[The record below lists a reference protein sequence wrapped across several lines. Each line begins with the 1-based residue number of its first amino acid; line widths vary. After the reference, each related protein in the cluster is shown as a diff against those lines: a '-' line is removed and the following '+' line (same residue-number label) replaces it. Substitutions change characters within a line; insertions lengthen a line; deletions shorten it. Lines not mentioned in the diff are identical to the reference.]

1 MRQERFRF
9 GTKSKEGEFSKEV
22 VGKTVGKLLDSPKD
36 ADKLD
41 GMKQV
46 VSVGRAGCDAPWEWR
61 VVWEACAQLFFPPP
75 KYLSGGADVSYL
87 FPDVVKNVVTKNM
100 ELKKLVY
107 HFLVHYAELEPEAS
121 LLSINSF
128 QKDLSDAN
136 PVIRALA
143 LRVLSSIRL
152 QVIVQIVV
160 LSIQKCLG
168 DSSPYVRKAAA
179 HAITKV
185 YAMDPEQKP
194 TLREFIVQLLNERS
208 VAALG
213 SAVAAFNVVCPDDWE
228 LIHPHYRKL
237 CIMVVDSDE
246 WSQVHLINALTRYA
260 RAHFVNPNTMQ
271 EEDERLRKRRQGWD
285 SGDEDSDDA
294 KKASAAQEELS
305 MDSLPD
311 MDGDHRLLLSA
322 LSPLLNCRNDQV
334 VLAVVS
340 AFFYV
345 APAAEAQRSGRALV
359 RILRSAPEVQYIV
372 LGAIVT
378 MAAKRP
384 SMFSQHVSEFFV
396 RGSDPSYVARLKLE
410 VLTHIADAIN
420 IHNILG
426 EFNYNAMRDDKTLV
440 AASVQAIGRVAA
452 NLPKVTDNCMS
463 RLLAFLSNSSQIVVA
478 ESVIVIKKILQ
489 LYPGKYA
496 DAIERLARML
506 DKVVEPRARASIVWL
521 IGEYAEKVALFA
533 PDILRKLALSFAS
546 EVTEVKLQTLNLGLK
561 LHFRMSTPQV
571 EALFRFV
578 LELASYDL
586 NYDVRDKARLLQ
598 AVFSSNGHVGA
609 EAQTLF
615 LSEKPQPK
623 FLDPSEGRH
632 RFTIGS
638 LSHILNSKLPCFL
651 PLPEFPLVVDD
662 AARALRMSD
671 TYGQSLAGVGQQHI
685 PDQWNED
692 EWGDSSESSEG
703 GGEEEEDGEE
713 ESDEEDGK
721 HSEESSSAR
730 SDSVAV
736 ADTFLAST
744 DFDNLFSGK
753 TPSPTPSTAS
763 ASASS
768 QDQASLLD
776 SIFSGAS
783 TPVKSSGG
791 NNNNNDS
798 ASSNADQ
805 SVIEDDPSLFY
816 PPSPKKVL
824 VTSGTGDLKVEY
836 SFSRAKSEF
845 GEKYAVVELA
855 LTNEGSAGVQGISVC
870 DTKGF
875 DVHVFKEI
883 AEIGPGLSVTV
894 DLSVYFASLTE
905 PVNVIMTTD
914 EKQFEVQLVPILGEL
929 IRPTKIEREA
939 FAEEML
945 RADQEATFVMQGAG
959 SKDENSARVYEV
971 ANLYRV
977 RGGGRVELSLFG
989 EVGLDKRVF
998 VVIAEGGKGTVRST
1012 DGDLANGLASYLS
1025 QSLQEQ

>member
-1 MRQERFRF
+1 M
-9 GTKSKEGEFSKEV
+9 
-22 VGKTVGKLLDSPKD
+22 
-36 ADKLD
+36 
-41 GMKQV
+41 
-46 VSVGRAGCDAPWEWR
+46 
-61 VVWEACAQLFFPPP
+61 
-75 KYLSGGADVSYL
+75 SYL

-107 HFLVHYAELEPEAS
+107 HFLVHYAELEPEAA

-194 TLREFIVQLLNERS
+194 TLKEFIVTLLNERS
-208 VAALG
+208 VASLG
-213 SAVAAFNVVCPDDWE
+213 SAVAAFNIVCPDEWE
-228 LIHPHYRKL
+228 LLHPHFRKL

-246 WSQVHLINALTRYA
+246 WSQVHMINALTRYA
-260 RAHFVNPNTMQ
+260 RAHFVNPNTAQ

-285 SGDEDSDDA
+285 SGDEDSDEA
-294 KKASAAQEELS
+294 GKKTAGAEELT
-305 MDSLPD
+305 MDTLPD
-311 MDGDHRLLLSA
+311 MDGDHRLFLTA

-410 VLTHIADAIN
+410 VLTHIANATN
-420 IHNILG
+420 IHSILG
-426 EFNYNAMRDDKTLV
+426 EFNYNAMRDDKMLV

-489 LYPGKYA
+489 LYPGKYV
-496 DAIERLARML
+496 DAMERLARML
-506 DKVVEPRARASIVWL
+506 DKVTDPRARASIVWA
-521 IGEYAEKVALFA
+521 IGEYAETVTVFA
-533 PDILRKLALSFAS
+533 PDILRKLALTFAS
-546 EVTEVKLQTLNLGLK
+546 EVADVKVQTLNLGLK
-561 LHFRMSTPQV
+561 LHFRMPTPQI
-571 EALFRFV
+571 EALFRYV
-578 LELASYDL
+578 LELASFDL
-586 NYDVRDKARLLQ
+586 NYDVRDKARLLH

-609 EAQTLF
+609 EAQSLF
-615 LSEKPQPK
+615 LSTKPQPK

-632 RFTIGS
+632 RFTIGL
-638 LSHILNSKLPCFL
+638 LSHILNSKLPQFL
-651 PLPEFPLVVDD
+651 PLPDFPLAVDE
-662 AARALRMSD
+662 AARALRASD
-671 TYGQSLAGVGQQHI
+671 TYGQSLSAVGQQRI
-685 PDQWNED
+685 PDQWNEGD
-692 EWGDSSESSEG
+692 WGDSSLSGEDGDEG
-703 GGEEEEDGEE
+703 EEGEEE
-713 ESDEEDGK
+713 DEEDEDAK
-721 HSEESSSAR
+721 PSDEWSSSPR
-730 SDSVAV
+730 SDSVVV

-744 DFDNLFSGK
+744 PDFDSLFSG
-753 TPSPTPSTAS
+753 SARAS
-763 ASASS
+763 ASAMPAPIASS
-768 QDQASLLD
+768 AHDQASLLND
-776 SIFSGAS
+776 IFSGFG
-783 TPVKSSGG
+783 TPVASNSNAAG
-791 NNNNNDS
+791 NNNDNNSSS
-798 ASSNADQ
+798 AATDH
-805 SVIEDDPSLFY
+805 SVIEDDPSTFY
-816 PPSPKKVL
+816 PPSPTKMR
-824 VTSGTGDLKVEY
+824 VTGETGGLKVEY
-836 SFSRAKSEF
+836 SFRRTKSEF

-855 LTNEGSAGVQGISVC
+855 LTNESDTFVQGISVC

-875 DVHVFKEI
+875 DVHPFKEI
-883 AEIGPGLSVTV
+883 AEIAPGVSVTV
-894 DLSVYFASLTE
+894 DLAVQFVSITD
-905 PVNVIMTTD
+905 PVDVVMTTD
-914 EKQFEVQLVPILGEL
+914 EKQFDVRLVPIVGEL
-929 IRPTKIEREA
+929 IRPSKIEREA
-939 FAEEML
+939 FTDELQRAEHE
-945 RADQEATFVMQGAG
+945 ETFAVASPG
-959 SKDENSARVYEV
+959 SKDEVAGQVLEV

-977 RGGGRVELSLFG
+977 RGGGKEELSLFG

-998 VVIAEGGKGTVRST
+998 VVISDGAKGKVRSN
-1012 DGDLANGLASYLS
+1012 DADLAREVASYLTKA
-1025 QSLQEQ
+1025 LKDEE